1 MIDVAA
7 GSIVELPQDRQ
18 IVSGQR
24 HRKLLYNVARSA
36 ELLGYVYMIIRLVS
50 LLNLSTSEKT
60 WQMWTLFLLETFFIR
75 K

>member
-1 MIDVAA
+1 MIGA
-7 GSIVELPQDRQ
+7 GSIVELPQDTQ

-36 ELLGYVYMIIRLVS
+36 ETVGYVYIIIRLVS
-50 LLNLSTSEKT
+50 LLSTSEKT